1 MKLLSLTLRNFKGMP
16 DFALQADGQN
26 IAIYGENS
34 TGKTTVADAFYFL
47 LFGKDSLNR
56 KDFEVLPLD
65 TNGMRVPEITQAEVE
80 GVFDIDGQGVVL
92 KRVFSEKWTKKRG
105 SAQKEFTGHV
115 TDYYIDEV
123 PVKQKDYEA
132 KIAQLTDTEEAFK
145 LLTNPRYFCEVLPW
159 VKRRELLMQVCGD
172 LTDDE
177 VIATDQALA
186 ALPAILGDH
195 SLDDH
200 RKIVKAKHADINK
213 ELEKIPVRIDEVQRG
228 LPAEQPADAA
238 EAHES
243 LSILQNKRKAKL
255 EEKTRIET
263 GGEIAQ
269 LTKMQREIE
278 AGLLKMANEEN
289 KATNTEIQKHRQAI
303 ADLQMHLTTLKNQV
317 KGNLDLMKRN
327 TRLADNL
334 DGILVD
340 LRKEWAE
347 LSAKEYT
354 STDTCPTCGQTLPAE
369 QVEAA
374 KAQWN
379 GNKAKKLEAIQSDGI
394 IQRKKLDELKAENER
409 LTTEIA
415 GIEESIT
422 ATEQTIKDEHENLA
436 ATPAEGLNPEYVK
449 KQGELADVKG
459 SIANLKRDNAGA
471 LNIVESDIT
480 EIDSHIADV
489 EAILAQVKQRAEGL
503 KRIDE
508 LKAQQK
514 KLAKEYEELERQLY
528 LTDLFVQAK
537 VGLLEDKIN
546 SRFAIAKWK
555 LFEIQINGGLAECC
569 ECTVGGIPY
578 GGGLNNSA
586 KINAGLDIINT
597 LSEHFGFA
605 PVVFI
610 DNSEAVTKLLPTKGQ
625 QVRLYVSEVDKQL
638 RIEQAKEAVHA

>member
-1 MKLLSLTLRNFKGMP
+1 MKLLSLTLRNFKGMQ

-200 RKIVKAKHADINK
+200 RKIVRAKHADINK
-213 ELEKIPVRIDEVQRG
+213 ELERIPVRIDEVQRG
-228 LPAEQPADAA
+228 LPPEHEKQPSNEGLAELKQ
-238 EAHES
+238 E
-243 LSILQNKRKAKL
+243 RKAKL
-255 EEKTRIET
+255 EEKTRIEA

-289 KATNTEIQKHRQAI
+289 KATNAEIQKHRQAI

-436 ATPAEGLNPEYVK
+436 ATPVEGLPEYVK

-459 SIANLKRDNAGA
+459 SIANLRRDNAGA

-546 SRFAIAKWK
+546 SKFSIARFKMFDQ
-555 LFEIQINGGLAECC
+555 LVNGGIEESC

-597 LSEHFGFA
+597 LSEHFGFT

-610 DNSEAVTKLLPTKGQ
+610 DNAEAVTDLLSTAGQ